1 MDNLPQ
7 SSSILQLFN
16 YSILQSIL
24 KMSNLKEI
32 RTRISSVKTTRQV
45 TSAMKMVS
53 AAKLKKAQDAILQIR
68 PYAGKLHEILGS
80 LGASLE
86 NHDESVYTR
95 QRDPE
100 KVLLV
105 LISSNRGLCG
115 AFNANIAKSATEL
128 AKTKY
133 GHQLKLGNLEF
144 LVIGKQGEK
153 YLKSKRMSIAGQANE
168 IFDALTFENS
178 TELAENLMNDFV
190 NEKYDRI
197 ELVYNQFK
205 NAAMQICSVE
215 QFLPVEIA
223 SEDDEKMSNYYFIY
237 EPSKKEIVEELIPK
251 SLKIQFY
258 KALLDSN
265 AAEHG
270 ARMTAMHKATDNATD
285 LINDLTLSFNKARQ
299 AAITNAI
306 LEVTNGAEALNG

>member
-1 MDNLPQ
+1 MP
-7 SSSILQLFN
+7 
-16 YSILQSIL
+16 
-24 KMSNLKEI
+24 NLKEI

-68 PYAGKLHEILGS
+68 PYAEKLSQLLS
-80 LGASLE
+80 FLSSALE
-86 NHDESVYTR
+86 NNADSVYTV
-95 QRDPE
+95 QRIPE
-100 KVLLV
+100 KVLII

-115 AFNANIAKSATEL
+115 GFNSYIAKKAIAL

-133 GHQLKLGNLEF
+133 AAQFNAGNVDFLE
-144 LVIGKQGEK
+144 IGKQGGK
-153 YLKSKRMSIAGQANE
+153 ILSSYGYKSGENKNHL
-168 IFDALTFENS
+168 FDDLTFEHVS
-178 TELAENLMNDFV
+178 VVVSAVMDDFV
-190 NEKYDRI
+190 AGKYDRV
-197 ELVYNQFK
+197 ELVYNKFI
-205 NAAMQICSVE
+205 NAAFQEQVAE
-215 QFLPVEIA
+215 QFLPVLPAEK
-223 SEDDEKMSNYYFIY
+223 DELKTSNVDYIY
-237 EPSKKEIVEELIPK
+237 EPSLEEIVEELIPR

-258 KALLDSN
+258 KALLDSH

-285 LINDLTLSFNKARQ
+285 LINELTLTFNKARQ